1 MTLLCLHLLG
11 EREKAKQVID
21 MGVEYETAHL
31 KFSGSV
37 TNSLGKIF
45 ELTTIE
51 KSCDCLG
58 TVQVLNKNR
67 TIPEVGVITLSINV
81 NTLGK
86 EGQQSHQLLLRGKD
100 AAKEQVVLPVF
111 VEGFVVPAI
120 QAPDAVLAMKSYAQF
135 ADASETHLIRILL
148 DEPIQISYEGDK
160 LQYSLSRR
168 KSEILNVK
176 FGAENANASHKHNW
190 IRKLIV

>member
-1 MTLLCLHLLG
+1 MLCLHLLG
-11 EREKAKQVID
+11 EQEKAKQVID

-37 TNSLGKIF
+37 TNSLRKTF

-58 TVQVLNKNR
+58 TVQVLNKKC
-67 TIPEVGVITLSINV
+67 TIPEGVVITLSINV

-100 AAKEQVVLPVF
+100 AAKEQVVLPF
-111 VEGFVVPAI
+111 VIEGFVDPSNSSPRRHAGNK
-120 QAPDAVLAMKSYAQF
+120 VLCPVHRRFGNSPH
-135 ADASETHLIRILL
+135 THFVG
-148 DEPIQISYEGDK
+148 Q
-160 LQYSLSRR
+160 SR
-168 KSEILNVK
+168 SNFL
-176 FGAENANASHKHNW
+176 
-190 IRKLIV
+190 

>member
-11 EREKAKQVID
+11 EQEKAKQVID

-37 TNSLGKIF
+37 TNSLGKTF

-67 TIPEVGVITLSINV
+67 TIPEGGVITLFINV

-100 AAKEQVVLPVF
+100 DTKEHVVLPVF
-111 VEGFVVPAI
+111 VEDFVVPAI
-120 QAPDAVLAMKSYAQF
+120 QAPGAMPAMKSCAQF
-135 ADASETHLIRILL
+135 ADASETRLIRILL

-160 LQYSLSRR
+160 L
-168 KSEILNVK
+168 
-176 FGAENANASHKHNW
+176 
-190 IRKLIV
+190 

>member
-1 MTLLCLHLLG
+1 MNAIRRIILSGVTLLCLHLLG
-11 EREKAKQVID
+11 EQEKAKQVID

-67 TIPEVGVITLSINV
+67 AIPEGGVNQRQHI
-81 NTLGK
+81 
-86 EGQQSHQLLLRGKD
+86 GQRRATKSSTAAARKRRRQRASRLALR
-100 AAKEQVVLPVF
+100 
-111 VEGFVVPAI
+111 
-120 QAPDAVLAMKSYAQF
+120 
-135 ADASETHLIRILL
+135 H
-148 DEPIQISYEGDK
+148 
-160 LQYSLSRR
+160 RR
-168 KSEILNVK
+168 
-176 FGAENANASHKHNW
+176 FC
-190 IRKLIV
+190 RP